1 MVAFGA
7 PFFSGIGEG
16 LGLGCGVSV
25 GVGVTLGLGVV
36 VSSGVAVAD
45 GDGDSLGAGVGDL
58 FFRFDFVAGVGLGDG
73 VGDVFFRL
81 GEALGDG
88 VGVDFFVARLCCFRV
103 GVGVG
108 VASRSFL
115 IFVPSDS
122 SAASGTTIVPKR
134 MAAIRKTR
142 SIVLI
147 AETRISPR
155 VPEGRLCLTGSRPRD
170 FREGNSHWV
179 NGRDSQRG
187 RGP

>member
-7 PFFSGIGEG
+7 PFFSEIGEG

-25 GVGVTLGLGVV
+25 GVGVTLGVGVV
-36 VSSGVAVAD
+36 VSLGVAVA
-45 GDGDSLGAGVGDL
+45 DGDSLGAGVGDP

-88 VGVDFFVARLCCFRV
+88 VGVDFFVARLRCFRV

>member
-7 PFFSGIGEG
+7 PFFCGIGEG
-16 LGLGCGVSV
+16 VGLGCGVSV
-25 GVGVTLGLGVV
+25 GVGVTLGVGVV
-36 VSSGVAVAD
+36 VSSGGAVAD

-58 FFRFDFVAGVGLGDG
+58 FFPFDFVAGVGLGDG

-88 VGVDFFVARLCCFRV
+88 VGVDFFVTRLRCFRV

-115 IFVPSDS
+115 IFVPKDS
-122 SAASGTTIVPKR
+122 SAASGATIVPKKI
-134 MAAIRKTR
+134 ATIRKTR
-142 SIVLI
+142 NIVLI

-155 VPEGRLCLTGSRPRD
+155 VPEGRLCLTGCRPRD
-170 FREGNSHWV
+170 FREGNSRWV
-179 NGRDSQRG
+179 NARDSQRG

>member
-16 LGLGCGVSV
+16 VGLGCGVSV
-25 GVGVTLGLGVV
+25 GVGVTLGVGVV
-36 VSSGVAVAD
+36 VSSGEAVTD
-45 GDGDSLGAGVGDL
+45 GDADSLGAGVGDL

-88 VGVDFFVARLCCFRV
+88 VGVDFFATRLRCFRV

-115 IFVPSDS
+115 IFVPKDS
-122 SAASGTTIVPKR
+122 SAAFGATIVPKM
-134 MAAIRKTR
+134 MATIRKTR
-142 SIVLI
+142 NIVLI

-170 FREGNSHWV
+170 FREGNSRWV
-179 NGRDSQRG
+179 NARDSQRG